1 MKTIGQIFEFK
12 VAPYTN
18 SRVTPLPCPDPA
30 LLYGLEL
37 EIEGI
42 QIDPT
47 ELYVGGMYG
56 DADNSLR
63 NTPLGRGWE
72 YITKPATFSIVNLIL
87 TNFFNKAKFTEEN
100 YSERCSVHVHCNVQ
114 DMLPEQ
120 LKTLCLL
127 YQTFEGVLYHFAGG
141 DRENNIFCVP
151 WAQTQITYKLLDTLE
166 QGNVPLLRNW
176 QKYTGLNL
184 IPITALGT
192 VEFRHL
198 PGTCDKTRI
207 LNWMSLIGCM
217 FRTAKSMEFKQI
229 EDLLLNVNTNSE
241 YTKLVQI
248 VFNGWEHLID
258 THNCATLIED
268 GIINVKYLLHAN
280 NEGCPQKIKMNPA
293 NPIVDYLNSRLV
305 INPVPAPRP
314 GVWAAFDD
322 HQQVVEAV
330 RGEF

>member
-1 MKTIGQIFEFK
+1 MS
-12 VAPYTN
+12 APKEHRRYSYPYHHQQTDT
-18 SRVTPLPCPDPA
+18 TP
-30 LLYGLEL
+30 
-37 EIEGI
+37 
-42 QIDPT
+42 
-47 ELYVGGMYG
+47 
-56 DADNSLR
+56 
-63 NTPLGRGWE
+63 
-72 YITKPATFSIVNLIL
+72 
-87 TNFFNKAKFTEEN
+87 
-100 YSERCSVHVHCNVQ
+100 
-114 DMLPEQ
+114 

-141 DRENNIFCVP
+141 DRDSNIFCVP

-166 QGNVPLLRNW
+166 QGNVPMLRNW

-198 PGTCDKTRI
+198 PGTCDKAHI

-217 FRTAKSMEFKQI
+217 FRTAKSMELKQI

-268 GIINVKYLLHAN
+268 GIINVKYLLHAK
-280 NEGCPQKIKMNPA
+280 NEARPQNSKKVVA
-293 NPIVDYLNSRLV
+293 NLIAEYLNRRVVFNEIAAL
-305 INPVPAPRP
+305 NPQTHNQFAV
-314 GVWAAFDD
+314 FDD
-322 HQQVVEAV
+322 NQLAVEQEV